1 MRKSYLTMRSDSCIS
16 NYIPFY
22 FENLD
27 RCFMKR
33 SCLDGRCWILLEWV
47 DLGSSGSSGRA
58 FMIFT
63 WLSSLVARHCSR
75 RSPMWGYFFATLD
88 GLGAQSCRFLL
99 KLYVYLQLREKKNN
113 TFLENCQVIK
123 RISPSCHD
131 WIMLTLSLLMR
142 LCESVRSVSVVVVK
156 QRCELAPSCRRSGR
170 ERQAF
175 RRVHHDEPVEVLQL
189 CSVSADIGIVRWS
202 IDLRHNIA
210 SS

>member
-1 MRKSYLTMRSDSCIS
+1 MT
-16 NYIPFY
+16 
-22 FENLD
+22 
-27 RCFMKR
+27 R
-33 SCLDGRCWILLEWV
+33 SCLEGRWWIL
-47 DLGSSGSSGRA
+47 
-58 FMIFT
+58 IFT
-63 WLSSLVARHCSR
+63 WLSSLVTRHCSR
-75 RSPMWGYFFATLD
+75 RSPMRAYFFATFD
-88 GLGAQSCRFLL
+88 GLGAHSCRFLL
-99 KLYVYLQLREKKNN
+99 KLYVYLQLREKKN

-170 ERQAF
+170 ERQEF
-175 RRVHHDEPVEVLQL
+175 RRVHRDERVEVLQL